1 MSTATKQRPASLS
14 LYEIASEFRQTEA
27 KLRDL
32 DLDLDEQ
39 TIADTLEGQECDLVD
54 KLAAVM
60 AVALSM
66 EAEAAQI
73 DSYVVQRAQR
83 RVESLHKRAARLRE
97 YALDA
102 MVGCNRLEVAQPDL
116 RFRVRENPPTC
127 VIDDEAKVPEL
138 YKNTETIPAFVKVTI
153 DKAAIKAAIKSGV
166 GVPGAHTEVKRRIE
180 VL

>member
-1 MSTATKQRPASLS
+1 MSAATKQRPASLS

-27 KLRDL
+27 RLR

-39 TIADTLEGQECDLVD
+39 TIADTLEGQEGDLVD
-54 KLAAVM
+54 KLAAVV

-66 EAEAAQI
+66 EAEAAQV

-102 MVGCNRLEVAQPDL
+102 MVGCNRLEVVQPDL
-116 RFRVRENPPTC
+116 RFRVRNNPASC
-127 VIDDEAKVPEL
+127 VIDDADKVPEL
-138 YKNTETIPAFVKVTI
+138 YKNEETIPAFVRVTI
-153 DKAAIKAAIKSGV
+153 DKAAIKAAITSGIE
-166 GVPGAHTEVKRRIE
+166 VPGARTEVKKRIE